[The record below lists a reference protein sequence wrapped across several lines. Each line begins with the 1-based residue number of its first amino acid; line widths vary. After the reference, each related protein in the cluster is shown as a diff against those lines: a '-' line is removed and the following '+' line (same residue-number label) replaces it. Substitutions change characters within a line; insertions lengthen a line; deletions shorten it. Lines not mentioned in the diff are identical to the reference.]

1 VLCVIQPITGLG
13 YYTDNLERKE
23 NMLSSVQK
31 MNKTQAK
38 LCGRET
44 WPWSR
49 YVALCCRHKT
59 VLRDRTQKES
69 IYFYCNT

>member
-1 VLCVIQPITGLG
+1 MAADIFSLVAMSNYIRMALAILVLCVIQPITGLG

-44 WPWSR
+44 WP
-49 YVALCCRHKT
+49 
-59 VLRDRTQKES
+59 
-69 IYFYCNT
+69 